1 MLDKHQ
7 VIQFLTSLF
16 LDQTPKKKKIWKFYK
31 SVLCCTVNQWQFHC
45 INPKEKTFALDH
57 DSSADNLWK
66 QSCTSECR
74 FPNTLLF
81 PCTFQLRRAKINCYT
96 WYFQDMY
103 IQWWKLSE
111 RIHKR
116 EHRGAESRTFLCTA
130 TSWMYMHKM
139 QWEKIQNKKK
149 YTKQKQKTKTRKK
162 NSSTIHLSWY

>member
-1 MLDKHQ
+1 M
-7 VIQFLTSLF
+7 
-16 LDQTPKKKKIWKFYK
+16 
-31 SVLCCTVNQWQFHC
+31 LCCTVNQWQFHC

-74 FPNTLLF
+74 FPNALLF

-139 QWEKIQNKKK
+139 QWEKIQNKKNIQNK
-149 YTKQKQKTKTRKK
+149 NKKPKPGKK